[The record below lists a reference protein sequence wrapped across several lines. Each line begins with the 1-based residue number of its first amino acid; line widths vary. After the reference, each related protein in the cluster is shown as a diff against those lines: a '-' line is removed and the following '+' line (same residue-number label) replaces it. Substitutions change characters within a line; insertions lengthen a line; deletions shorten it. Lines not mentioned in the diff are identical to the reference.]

1 MNEITNAAGAYQNA
15 MKNISDSPKKTGD
28 SSFGDMLKNS
38 IEDAID
44 TQHAGE
50 KATAAAV
57 EGKGD
62 MIDVLQ
68 AVTEAESTLNT
79 VLAVRDR
86 LINAYQEIM
95 RMPI

>member
-1 MNEITNAAGAYQNA
+1 MNEITNAAGAYQNTLKQ
-15 MKNISDSPKKTGD
+15 MSDSPKKTGD
-28 SSFGDMLKNS
+28 TSFGDMLKNS
-38 IEDAID
+38 VEEAID
-44 TQHAGE
+44 TQYKGE
-50 KATAAAV
+50 KATASAV
-57 EGKGD
+57 QGEGD

-86 LINAYQEIM
+86 LITAYQEIM